1 VASGEVDHRLIL
13 VGDAG
18 APDPEGEP
26 SLRLV
31 ARWGGD
37 LPRRTTIAFLGD
49 NVYETGMPDD
59 SALEGT
65 AIEEI
70 LDEALLNLYE
80 SRRDAEKRV
89 NAQIDAVREA
99 GALGVFVP
107 GNHDWDQFGVGGWE
121 RVLTLEKYVDKVRQT
136 SGVAVRVVPPGGC
149 PGPVAIPLGAR
160 AELLVL
166 NTQWWLDSG
175 IGGKPSPEENPT
187 RCPFVTERAVQA
199 GLRASLE
206 QAAREGRST
215 VVAAHHPLD
224 SAGPHGGF
232 VGWRVHLFPLR
243 MLESYVPS
251 PLHWLPLPGVGSLM
265 AFGRACCSP
274 NSQDLPSPANRRM
287 RAALLEPMRD
297 AARADAAPLLYAA
310 GHDHSVQLFRRD
322 DGPRFSLVSGLGSR
336 AKASPVGHNRR
347 TLFAYSNP
355 REPSIALL
363 DFLQDGRSRLSVVAW
378 RVGRPRGEEIYSRFL
393 DPASAPGARGGRA
406 AESAPR
412 RVLRPLRSSSSSRKR
427 SPARRTAHSQSRITA
442 MTGSESQRSVSK
454 RPNRSVTPSPSTTAS
469 ALAKRWTNMSMNALA

>member
-1 VASGEVDHRLIL
+1 VLLCHVALACSHEVPFHRGEFRADLVAHDAIEHRLIL
-13 VGDAG
+13 LGDAG

-31 ARWGGD
+31 ARRGGEI
-37 LPRRTTIAFLGD
+37 PHRTTIVFLGD

-59 SALEGT
+59 SELEGT
-65 AIEEI
+65 VVEEI
-70 LDEALLNLYE
+70 LDETLLNLYE

-89 NAQIDAVREA
+89 NAQVDAVREA
-99 GALGVFVP
+99 GAIGVFVP
-107 GNHDWDQFGVGGWE
+107 GNHDWDQFGLGGWE
-121 RVLTLEKYVDKVRQT
+121 RVLTLERYVDKVRQT
-136 SGVAVRVVPPGGC
+136 SGVPVRVAPEGGC

-166 NTQWWLDSG
+166 NTQWWLDAG
-175 IGGKPSPEENPT
+175 IGGKPNAEENPT
-187 RCPFVTERAVQA
+187 RCAFVTERAVQD
-199 GLRASLE
+199 GLRALLV
-206 QAAREGRST
+206 QAAREGRRT

-224 SAGPHGGF
+224 TVGPHGGF

-251 PLHWLPLPGVGSLM
+251 LLHWLPLPGVGSLM

-274 NSQDLPSPANRRM
+274 NAQDLPSPANRRM
-287 RAALLEPMRD
+287 RSALLEPMRD

-347 TLFAYSNP
+347 TLFAHSNP
-355 REPSIALL
+355 REPSIVMV
-363 DFLQDGRSRLSVVAW
+363 DFLENGRSRLSVVAW
-378 RVGRPRGEEIYSRFL
+378 RVGRPLGGEIYSRFL
-393 DPASAPGARGGRA
+393 EPARAPGAQDGRPAASAP
-406 AESAPR
+406 
-412 RVLRPLRSSSSSRKR
+412 
-427 SPARRTAHSQSRITA
+427 
-442 MTGSESQRSVSK
+442 
-454 RPNRSVTPSPSTTAS
+454 
-469 ALAKRWTNMSMNALA
+469 

>member
-1 VASGEVDHRLIL
+1 MPDQLSGGRRGVGRLERLASRLSRWVLLCVAGLACSHEVPFHRGELRAPPVARDSIEHRLIL
-13 VGDAG
+13 LGDAG

-31 ARWGGD
+31 ARRGSE
-37 LPRRTTIAFLGD
+37 LPQRTTIVFLGD
-49 NVYETGMPDD
+49 NIYETGMPDA
-59 SALEGT
+59 SELEGT
-65 AIEEI
+65 VVEEI
-70 LDEALLNLYE
+70 LDEVLLNLYE

-121 RVLTLEKYVDKVRQT
+121 RVLTLEKYLDKVRQT
-136 SGVAVRVVPPGGC
+136 TGVSVRVAPAGGC
-149 PGPVAIPLGAR
+149 PGPVEVPLGAR

-166 NTQWWLDSG
+166 NTQWWLEP
-175 IGGKPSPEENPT
+175 GGKPSAEENPT
-187 RCPFVTERAVQA
+187 GCRFVTEETVQQ

-206 QAAREGRST
+206 KAAREGRRT

-224 SAGPHGGF
+224 SVGPHGGF

-243 MLESYVPS
+243 MLGSYIPS
-251 PLHWLPLPGVGSLM
+251 LLHWLPLPGVGSLM

-274 NSQDLPSPANRRM
+274 NSQDLPSAANRRM

-347 TLFAYSNP
+347 TLFAHSNP
-355 REPSIALL
+355 REPSIVMV
-363 DFLQDGRSRLSVVAW
+363 DFLEDGRSRLSVVAW
-378 RVGRPRGEEIYSRFL
+378 RVGRPLGEEIYSRFL
-393 DPASAPGARGGRA
+393 EPASRPGAHGRPA
-406 AESAPR
+406 AGAP
-412 RVLRPLRSSSSSRKR
+412 
-427 SPARRTAHSQSRITA
+427 
-442 MTGSESQRSVSK
+442 
-454 RPNRSVTPSPSTTAS
+454 
-469 ALAKRWTNMSMNALA
+469 